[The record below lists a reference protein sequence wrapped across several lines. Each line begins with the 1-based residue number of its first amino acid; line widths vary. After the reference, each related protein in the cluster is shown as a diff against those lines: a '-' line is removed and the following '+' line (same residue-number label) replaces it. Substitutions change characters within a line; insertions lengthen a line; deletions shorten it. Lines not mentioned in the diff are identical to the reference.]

1 MKSNV
6 LKHNYDI
13 LMQKQIEDLK
23 FRPKILLHSCCGP
36 CSSTCIERLKQNF
49 DVTVFYYNP
58 NIYPQS
64 EFTKRLENQKKVTA
78 YFGDVEIISPTY
90 LEDEYLKEI
99 KGLEGEKEGGKR
111 CEKCF
116 YLRLKKT
123 AQYAKDNGYDFFG
136 TTLTVSSHKDE
147 QKINAIGEEISSQIG
162 ISFLYSDFKKHDGYK
177 RSIELSKQLGL
188 YRQNYCGCRFSIRRD
203 V

>member
-1 MKSNV
+1 
-6 LKHNYDI
+6 
-13 LMQKQIEDLK
+13 MQKQIENLD

-64 EFTKRLENQKKVTA
+64 EFNIRLENQKKVAT
-78 YFGDVEIISPTY
+78 YFSNVKIISPNY
-90 LEDEYLKEI
+90 CEDEYLQEV
-99 KGLEGEKEGGKR
+99 KGLESEREGGKR

-147 QKINAIGEEISSQIG
+147 QKINVIGEQISAEVG
-162 ISFLYSDFKKHDGYK
+162 IPFLYSDFKKHDGYK

-188 YRQNYCGCRFSIRRD
+188 YRQNYCGCRFSLRRD